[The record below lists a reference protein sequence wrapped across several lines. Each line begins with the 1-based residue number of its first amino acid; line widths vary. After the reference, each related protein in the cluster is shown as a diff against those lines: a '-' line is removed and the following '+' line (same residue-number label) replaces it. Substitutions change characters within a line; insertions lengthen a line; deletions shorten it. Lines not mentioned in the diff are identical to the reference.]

1 MQSVRIFPKLT
12 PHGIAAVHCARP
24 ACERKCGEGEVAV
37 GRKHDLSFRCISVV
51 CCVSQHRRAE
61 HRLSSLKWRLMDTSS
76 ECSRRVCRQRRT
88 KAMYA
93 VDERLHKAEV
103 YSTLCPPAAPHR
115 THTMHDA
122 QLGAHCALIRYG
134 QESPMVRVDGSHLL
148 D

>member
-1 MQSVRIFPKLT
+1 MLRCT
-12 PHGIAAVHCARP
+12 AHCGL
-24 ACERKCGEGEVAV
+24 ACQRKCGEGEGGVLLAESTV
-37 GRKHDLSFRCISVV
+37 DLSFRCIGVV
-51 CCVSQHRRAE
+51 CCVRRHWRAE

-115 THTMHDA
+115 THKMHDA
-122 QLGAHCALIRYG
+122 QLGAHCAVIRNG
-134 QESPMVRVDGSHLL
+134 QESPMLGVDGSHLL